1 MVQMLPIVMDM
12 LIRPE
17 THKVMSTVSVDG
29 QPHSIVCGSLIVIDP
44 ETIAVGEVNMYTTC
58 KNLET
63 NRKVEFLAWLGREAY
78 GIQAEAVGR
87 ITEGPIL
94 EKMNQRLNKMNMVAY
109 ELWAFRVCSVYD
121 EGVGDLAGTRII

>member
-29 QPHSIVCGSLIVIDP
+29 QPHSIVCGSLIVIDS
-44 ETIAVGEVNMYTTC
+44 ETIVVGEVNMYTTC

-63 NRKVEFLAWLGREAY
+63 NSKVEFLAWSGREAY

-87 ITEGPIL
+87 VTKGPVL
-94 EKMNQRLNKMNMVAY
+94 EKMNQHLDKMNMVAKA
-109 ELWAFRVCSVYD
+109 LWEFRVCSVYD
-121 EGVGDLAGTRII
+121 EGVGDLSGTRIL